1 MDARFQ
7 SALSLGASTIVVYR
21 IRRSTANCNQC
32 RDAEDIDGGLQR
44 EKGTKSYVR
53 IGTI

>member
-7 SALSLGASTIVVYR
+7 IALSLGASTIVVYR
-21 IRRSTANCNQC
+21 IRRSTASYNQC
-32 RDAEDIDGGLQR
+32 RDAKDIDGGLQR
-44 EKGTKSYVR
+44 EEGTKNYVR